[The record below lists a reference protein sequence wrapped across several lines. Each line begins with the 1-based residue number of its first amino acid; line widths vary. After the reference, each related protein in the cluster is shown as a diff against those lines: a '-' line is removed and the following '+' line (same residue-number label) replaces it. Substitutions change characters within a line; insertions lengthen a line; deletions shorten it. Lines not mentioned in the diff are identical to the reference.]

1 MRGSVEIDSD
11 SWSQVKDP
19 KKRKQI
25 QDRLAQ
31 RARRKRLAENRSQQ
45 QQQEHRQSHHRGQDI
60 VPTAF
65 QGALLNHQ
73 PEHLSRDNT
82 GISTNKSSTPIRYG
96 IITETSPRL
105 SNIPVQPNFG
115 QWSSS
120 TTATTST
127 GPSTSTSST
136 TTTTN
141 VTSTPPNI
149 GTDQILLTRHVSS
162 VFAALHN
169 NGLILGLRCGIQVPI
184 LSPPCTAKVPLSLH
198 PSKTQ
203 MTVLHIPWID
213 RFPFPGMRD
222 NVIRLSGMFDEEEFL
237 NDLYQTNTFTIL
249 SESVSWDPGAW
260 IMTKSFEEKWGFLF
274 Y

>member
-1 MRGSVEIDSD
+1 M
-11 SWSQVKDP
+11 
-19 KKRKQI
+19 
-25 QDRLAQ
+25 
-31 RARRKRLAENRSQQ
+31 
-45 QQQEHRQSHHRGQDI
+45 
-60 VPTAF
+60 
-65 QGALLNHQ
+65 
-73 PEHLSRDNT
+73 
-82 GISTNKSSTPIRYG
+82 
-96 IITETSPRL
+96 
-105 SNIPVQPNFG
+105 
-115 QWSSS
+115 
-120 TTATTST
+120 
-127 GPSTSTSST
+127 
-136 TTTTN
+136 
-141 VTSTPPNI
+141 
-149 GTDQILLTRHVSS
+149 
-162 VFAALHN
+162 FAALHN